1 MRIVFDARYIRTS
14 DTDVLPAGGIGR
26 YSYQLLRR
34 MRNLDEDLKFL
45 LVVPA
50 GNGRPIFPE
59 SGMKIREVSCQF
71 PANSF
76 STLYRLAEKID
87 FCGQDLFHSPFNM
100 MPGKLPCPSVVTLHD
115 IMWLT
120 QPHLCAGF
128 WPERVLVGALYQKGI
143 RTALCRADHIITIS
157 EASRREI
164 VRYKPEI
171 VDRISVIHHGME
183 SFFREIEQ
191 ERVEALLAPLWSQI
205 GMSGKKATREI
216 VLCVGQGSPYKNQ
229 ARAVQGFLKA
239 FGEREDVQL
248 VVVNR
253 FRRFDW
259 KMQRLLARAR
269 AGEKIILLDSITDEQ
284 LLALY
289 NRARIFLFPSLV
301 EGFGMPQLEAMA
313 CGTPV
318 LTSDRGAPAEI
329 SGGCSL
335 LVNPENVEAI
345 ARGLVE
351 LDQNEELRRKLIAA
365 GRRRVQDFRWLDTAE
380 KTMAVYQAVM
390 RISGNGSQ
398 GTGSFRDQPGLRMT
412 NTLHQAACENIR
424 YPATR
429 YKYND

>member
-14 DTDVLPAGGIGR
+14 ASDVLPAGGIGR
-26 YSYQLLRR
+26 YSYQLLCR
-34 MRNLDEDLKFL
+34 MLELDEDLELL

-50 GNGRPIFPE
+50 ENRRPIFAE
-59 SGMKIREVSCQF
+59 SETRIREVSCQY

-76 STLYRLAEKID
+76 STLYRLAAKID
-87 FCGQDLFHSPFNM
+87 FSDRDLFHSPFNM

-120 QPHLCAGF
+120 QPNLCAWF
-128 WPERVLVGALYQKGI
+128 WPERVLVGTLYQKGI

-157 EASRREI
+157 EASVREI

-171 VDRISVIHHGME
+171 ANRISVIHHGME
-183 SFFREIEQ
+183 SFFREIEP
-191 ERVEALLAPLWSQI
+191 ERVETLLAPLWSQI
-205 GMSGKKATREI
+205 ETGGKKETGEI

-229 ARAVQGFLKA
+229 ARAIKGFLGA
-239 FGEREDVQL
+239 FAEREDIRL

-259 KMQRLLARAR
+259 KMRRLMAGKR
-269 AGEKIILLDSITDEQ
+269 AGKKIILLDSVTDEQ

-318 LTSDRGAPAEI
+318 LTSNRGAPAEI

-335 LVNPENVEAI
+335 LVDPENVEAI
-345 ARGLVE
+345 AHGLLE
-351 LDQNEELRRKLIAA
+351 LDRNEGLRRKLIEA
-365 GRRRVQDFRWLDTAE
+365 GRKRVRDFRWRDAAE
-380 KTMAVYQAVM
+380 KTLAVYRTVM
-390 RISGNGSQ
+390 NR
-398 GTGSFRDQPGLRMT
+398 
-412 NTLHQAACENIR
+412 
-424 YPATR
+424 
-429 YKYND
+429 K

>member
-14 DTDVLPAGGIGR
+14 DSDVLPAGGIGR

-34 MRNLDEDLKFL
+34 MRNLDADLELL

-50 GNGRPIFPE
+50 GNGRRIFPE
-59 SGMKIREVSCQF
+59 SDMKIREVSSQA

-76 STLYRLAEKID
+76 STLYQLVGKID
-87 FCGQDLFHSPFNM
+87 FSGQDLFHSPFNM

-120 QPHLCAGF
+120 QPDLCAGF
-128 WPERVLVGALYQKGI
+128 WPERVLVGTLYQKGI

-157 EASRREI
+157 EASRKEI
-164 VRYKPEI
+164 VRYKPE
-171 VDRISVIHHGME
+171 VADRISVIYHGME
-183 SFFREIEQ
+183 SFFREIEP
-191 ERVEALLAPLWSQI
+191 ERVEALLAPLWAQI
-205 GMSGKKATREI
+205 ETGEKKEIKKI

-229 ARAVQGFLKA
+229 ARAIQGFLRA

-259 KMQRLLARAR
+259 KMRRLLARKKTR
-269 AGEKIILLDSITDEQ
+269 DKIILLDSVTDEQ

-318 LTSDRGAPAEI
+318 LTSDRSATAEI
-329 SGGCSL
+329 SGGCSFF
-335 LVNPENVEAI
+335 VDPENVEAI
-345 ARGLVE
+345 AHGLVE
-351 LDQNEELRRKLIAA
+351 LDRNEELRRTLISA
-365 GRRRVQDFRWLDTAE
+365 GRKRAQEFRWRDAAE
-380 KTMAVYQAVM
+380 KTLAVYHTVM
-390 RISGNGSQ
+390 SR
-398 GTGSFRDQPGLRMT
+398 R
-412 NTLHQAACENIR
+412 
-424 YPATR
+424 
-429 YKYND
+429 